1 MEMKYGIFL
10 SVFAQ
15 QLRCC
20 GQQHLLGEILMD
32 NLLERYVSLFPEVN
46 LEPKARFVR
55 HYPDLTGCFGPLIKT
70 LHFEVTS
77 SPYLT

>member
-1 MEMKYGIFL
+1 
-10 SVFAQ
+10 
-15 QLRCC
+15 
-20 GQQHLLGEILMD
+20 MD

-55 HYPDLTGCFGPLIKT
+55 HYPDLIGCFGPLIKT